1 MSIPKPITTKLL
13 TTAETYALTKILR
26 DTKLAKFEF
35 FGEKDS
41 HILVK
46 WRGIEVF
53 QALKKDGDAWIVSH
67 RSDLF
72 IPA

>member
-1 MSIPKPITTKLL
+1 MSTTKLL

-35 FGEKDS
+35 FGEKD
-41 HILVK
+41 
-46 WRGIEVF
+46 
-53 QALKKDGDAWIVSH
+53 GDAWIVSH